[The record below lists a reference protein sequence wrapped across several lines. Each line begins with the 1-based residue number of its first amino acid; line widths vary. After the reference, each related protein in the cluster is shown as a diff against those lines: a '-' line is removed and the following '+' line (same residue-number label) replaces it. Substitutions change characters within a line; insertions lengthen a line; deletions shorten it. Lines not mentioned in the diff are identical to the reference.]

1 MPDEENKPKKKWV
14 MNEAQKAA
22 QFKKGQTGNAGGV
35 PQQIRAQIT
44 LNAQKATALRQRVL
58 DAFES
63 RIAAAI
69 IHAEVKEGEQV
80 GESGIS
86 EEAAMRIMSYL
97 NSDVLRLLTDAENRG
112 YGNPTQPTRLE
123 ETVRRDISSDM
134 SAQEAADT
142 YRQEVEGK

>member
-1 MPDEENKPKKKWV
+1 
-14 MNEAQKAA
+14 
-22 QFKKGQTGNAGGV
+22 
-35 PQQIRAQIT
+35 
-44 LNAQKATALRQRVL
+44 
-58 DAFES
+58 
-63 RIAAAI
+63 
-69 IHAEVKEGEQV
+69 VKEGEQV